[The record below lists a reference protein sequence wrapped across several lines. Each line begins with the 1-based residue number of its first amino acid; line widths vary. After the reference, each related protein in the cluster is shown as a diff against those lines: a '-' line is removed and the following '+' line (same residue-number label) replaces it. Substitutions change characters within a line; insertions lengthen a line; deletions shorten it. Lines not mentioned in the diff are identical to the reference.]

1 MNPIRI
7 QADEAFDDETNTEI
21 YKEMTNEETCDVS
34 YERPMD
40 KVKKCLFNAALL
52 AATGVGGYYIGKDNN
67 NHTKMKVVKPTCPEC
82 PVCPTAQTVPFAQNV
97 QYVLQKLSKI
107 I

>member
-40 KVKKCLFNAALL
+40 KVKNVYSMLLF
-52 AATGVGGYYIGKDNN
+52 
-67 NHTKMKVVKPTCPEC
+67 
-82 PVCPTAQTVPFAQNV
+82 
-97 QYVLQKLSKI
+97 
-107 I
+107 